1 MVQTSDAD
9 QLSLDLPYDD
19 SPPADVDRDQLLSWL
34 ERLRAVYLRGGL
46 GGTVHEVYPSVP
58 PGSRENYLYF
68 TLAPSLNFQR
78 NSEGLW
84 RSALATYSDAATAFV
99 FFPENCDRDV
109 DDYRTA
115 LSLHRL
121 ALQPNKH
128 TDIWYRISQVMYAEF
143 DSDPRVLI
151 QKFDCDVVKIKAYV
165 QENKRK
171 FPYIGGP
178 KLLNYWLY
186 MLTVFT
192 DVSFS
197 SRHEISIIPD
207 LHICRATHRL
217 GLVDE
222 SKVENAQFVASA
234 WKALLDGTDIAPC
247 DLHGPLW
254 RWSRAAFPDLDRL

>member
-1 MVQTSDAD
+1 MGQTNDTN
-9 QLSLDLPYDD
+9 QLSLELAGED
-19 SPPADVDRDQLLSWL
+19 SPPVAVNRDRLLTWL
-34 ERLRAVYLRGGL
+34 MRLRALYLGGNL
-46 GGTVHEVYPSVP
+46 GGTVHEVYPDTP
-58 PGSRENYLYF
+58 RDSRESYLYF

-84 RSALATYSDAATAFV
+84 RSALATYSDSTTAFV
-99 FFPENCDRDV
+99 FFPENVDRGA

-115 LSLHRL
+115 LSFHRL

-128 TDIWYRISQVMYAEF
+128 TDIWYRISQTLRIEF
-143 DSDPRVLI
+143 DSDPRLLI
-151 QKFDCDVVKIKAYV
+151 ERFDCDVAKIKEYV
-165 QENKRK
+165 QDNKRK
-171 FPYIGGP
+171 FPYLNGP

-192 DVSFS
+192 DVSFK

-217 GLVDE
+217 GLVDD
-222 SKVENAQFVASA
+222 SKAENAPHIAA
-234 WKALLDGTDIAPC
+234 IWKSFLEGTDIAPC

-254 RWSRAAFPDLDRL
+254 RWSRAGFPNLDTL